1 MEEITINTQAKHT
14 HYDVI
19 IIGAGPGGL
28 SSALYTSRSNL
39 TTLVIE
45 KALVGGE
52 LNNTDKI
59 ENYLGYKTIKGYEL
73 AEQMQESAFQFGAEL
88 LQGEV
93 VQYSEVDG
101 LKQVTLSN
109 GDLLTSKAIIL
120 ATGSR
125 NRELGIPTEQEY
137 KGRGISY
144 CALCDGF
151 FYTGEDII
159 VVGGGDSAI
168 EEGLY
173 LTEFA
178 KKVTIVHR
186 REEFRAQPM
195 LLEQAKQ
202 HPKINFIVNTEVDY
216 FRGVNGVEQVRLKNT
231 VTGEE
236 QTLSV
241 SGAFIYV
248 GKEPQTNYVP
258 NHLLTDDEWVNTNLD
273 TSTKSKGV
281 YAVGDVRHNQLRQVA
296 TAVGDGAVAGQQVY
310 HYIKS
315 LTPTNEEE

>member
-1 MEEITINTQAKHT
+1 M
-14 HYDVI
+14 
-19 IIGAGPGGL
+19 

-39 TTLVIE
+39 STLVIE

-93 VQYSEVDG
+93 VQYSEVDNI
-101 LKQVTLSN
+101 KQVTLSN
-109 GDLLTSKAIIL
+109 GDVLTAKAIIL

-202 HPKINFIVNTEVDY
+202 HPQINIIVNTEVDY

-273 TSTKSKGV
+273 TSTESKGV

>member
-1 MEEITINTQAKHT
+1 M
-14 HYDVI
+14 
-19 IIGAGPGGL
+19 

-59 ENYLGYKTIKGYEL
+59 ENYLGFKTIKGYEL

-93 VQYSEVDG
+93 VQYSELDG
-101 LKQVTLSN
+101 LKQVTLAN
-109 GDLLTSKAIIL
+109 GDVLTAKAIIL

-178 KKVTIVHR
+178 KQVTIVHR

-258 NHLLTDDEWVNTNLD
+258 NYLLTDDEWVNTNLD

-315 LTPTNEEE
+315 LTPTK

>member
-1 MEEITINTQAKHT
+1 M
-14 HYDVI
+14 
-19 IIGAGPGGL
+19 
-28 SSALYTSRSNL
+28 
-39 TTLVIE
+39 
-45 KALVGGE
+45 VGGE

-59 ENYLGYKTIKGYEL
+59 ENYLGFKTIKGYEL

-109 GDLLTSKAIIL
+109 GDVLTAKAIIL

-125 NRELGIPTEQEY
+125 NRELGIPSEQEY

-178 KKVTIVHR
+178 KQVTIVHR
-186 REEFRAQPM
+186 REEFRAQPI

-202 HPKINFIVNTEVDY
+202 HPKINIIVNTEVDY

-258 NHLLTDDEWVNTNLD
+258 NYLLTDDGWVNTNLD
-273 TSTKSKGV
+273 TSTNSKGV
-281 YAVGDVRHNQLRQVA
+281 FAVGDIRHNQLRQVA

-315 LTPTNEEE
+315 LTPTN

>member
-59 ENYLGYKTIKGYEL
+59 ENYLGFKTIKGYEL

-93 VQYSEVDG
+93 VQYSEVDNI
-101 LKQVTLSN
+101 KQVTISN
-109 GDLLTSKAIIL
+109 GDVLTAKAIIL

-125 NRELGIPTEQEY
+125 NRELGLPTEQEY

-258 NHLLTDDEWVNTNLD
+258 NYLLTDDEWVNTNMD

-281 YAVGDVRHNQLRQVA
+281 YAVGDIRHNQLRQVA

-315 LTPTNEEE
+315 LTPTN

>member
-1 MEEITINTQAKHT
+1 MEEITINTQAKQT

-45 KALVGGE
+45 KGLVGGE

-59 ENYLGYKTIKGYEL
+59 ENYLGFKTIKGYEL

-93 VQYSEVDG
+93 VQYSEVDNI
-101 LKQVTLSN
+101 KQVTLSN
-109 GDLLTSKAIIL
+109 GDVLTAKAIIL

-125 NRELGIPTEQEY
+125 NRELGIPTEQDY

-178 KKVTIVHR
+178 EKVTIVHR

-258 NHLLTDDEWVNTNLD
+258 NYLLTDDEWVYTNLD
-273 TSTKSKGV
+273 TSTKSNGV

-315 LTPTNEEE
+315 LTPTN

>member
-59 ENYLGYKTIKGYEL
+59 ENYLGFKTIKGYEL

-93 VQYSEVDG
+93 VQYSEVDN

-109 GDLLTSKAIIL
+109 GDVLTAKAIIL

-125 NRELGIPTEQEY
+125 NRELGLPTEQEY

-258 NHLLTDDEWVNTNLD
+258 NYLLTDDEWVNTNLD

-281 YAVGDVRHNQLRQVA
+281 YAVGDIRHNQLRQVA

-315 LTPTNEEE
+315 LTPTN

>member
-1 MEEITINTQAKHT
+1 M
-14 HYDVI
+14 
-19 IIGAGPGGL
+19 

-45 KALVGGE
+45 KGLVGGE

-59 ENYLGYKTIKGYEL
+59 ENYLGFKTIKGYEL

-93 VQYSEVDG
+93 VQYSEVDNI
-101 LKQVTLSN
+101 KQVTLSN
-109 GDLLTSKAIIL
+109 GDVLTAKAIIL

-125 NRELGIPTEQEY
+125 NRELGLPTEQEY

-178 KKVTIVHR
+178 EKVTIVHR

-258 NHLLTDDEWVNTNLD
+258 NYLLTDDEWVYTNLD
-273 TSTKSKGV
+273 TSTKSNGV
-281 YAVGDVRHNQLRQVA
+281 YAVGDIRHNQLRQVA

-315 LTPTNEEE
+315 LTPTN

>member
-39 TTLVIE
+39 STLVIE
-45 KALVGGE
+45 KAMVGGE

-109 GDLLTSKAIIL
+109 GDVLTAKAIIL

-258 NHLLTDDEWVNTNLD
+258 NYLLTDDEWVYTNLD
-273 TSTKSKGV
+273 TSTKSNGV

-315 LTPTNEEE
+315 LTPTN